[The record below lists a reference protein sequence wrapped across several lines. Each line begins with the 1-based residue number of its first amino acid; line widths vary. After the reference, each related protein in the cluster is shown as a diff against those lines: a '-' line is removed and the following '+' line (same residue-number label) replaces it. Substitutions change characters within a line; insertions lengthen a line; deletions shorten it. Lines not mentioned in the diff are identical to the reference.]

1 MAKSFLEKVYDNVG
15 DTVHS
20 EIHRPGETVKS
31 TYLSFAVPYGN
42 NNQCLMIEIEE
53 TEDGVFLPAVYK
65 AKWKQEFELIDGEI
79 KRLDKE

>member
-1 MAKSFLEKVYDNVG
+1 MAKSFLEKVYDNIG

-20 EIHRPGETVKS
+20 EVNRPGKTVKS
-31 TYLSFAVPYGN
+31 TYLSFSVPYGDN
-42 NNQCLMIEIEE
+42 NSCLVLEIEE
-53 TEDGVFLPAVYK
+53 TEDGVFLPSVYK